1 MHVVCFTVFY
11 PCLNMSQPFST
22 TLPLSHG
29 FTWFHDVSPRW
40 WPWVPGRVC
49 ASTRRCATVAKVDIW
64 TIFVAGHLRFQQI
77 PQIPQILRRTTM
89 KLRHIVDAMIL
100 MCQIYKWTMRMY
112 KLCMYHVYGLVWS
125 IITYVYCILMYTVYI
140 YIYIYIH
147 IILYNAMSCW
157 FIFIS
162 VYP

>member
-1 MHVVCFTVFY
+1 MHVVCFTVFL
-11 PCLNMSQPFST
+11 PQCLNMSQHVSTCLNMSQPLYPFHMVSRC
-22 TLPLSHG
+22 
-29 FTWFHDVSPRW
+29 FTVSPRW

-64 TIFVAGHLRFQQI
+64 TTFVAGHLRFQQI

-100 MCQIYKWTMRMY
+100 MCQIYKWTMGMY

-125 IITYVYCILMYTVYI
+125 IITYVYCILCII
-140 YIYIYIH
+140 YIYI
-147 IILYNAMSCW
+147 
-157 FIFIS
+157 
-162 VYP
+162 